1 MDPRGGF
8 LERRAAFLATD
19 SKQRPGVRHEPGL
32 LYCSFFSA
40 SVLDS
45 RGAIAFCG
53 RGLGPRAFFLRERGV
68 EEKPPSIRIASAFSL
83 YLAFDLPHVLFAL
96 IAAEIQKPFPGHL
109 TRKDSIQAR
118 YYHHR
123 RQP

>member
-8 LERRAAFLATD
+8 LERRADFLATD
-19 SKQRPGVRHEPGL
+19 SKQRPGVRHAPGL

-53 RGLGPRAFFLRERGV
+53 RGLGPRTFFLRERGL
-68 EEKPPSIRIASAFSL
+68 EEKPPSIRIAPVISL
-83 YLAFDLPHVLFAL
+83 LLSFDLPCIPGAL
-96 IAAEIQKPFPGHL
+96 PL
-109 TRKDSIQAR
+109 
-118 YYHHR
+118 
-123 RQP
+123 